1 MKSLILF
8 LFVTFCRSELSDT
21 DSINRLALLEDA
33 VENLQ
38 QANYRL
44 ETKMAQIQYEHSEMQ
59 RESLQQKDEIK
70 LLRQE
75 NDRLSSR
82 VVLLEHAIPS
92 LVTGQLSNGTSQ
104 NKRVLPFTTN
114 PVNVAFHANVNG
126 HIGLNDNEVIRFDRV
141 NTNLESSYDG
151 NTGLFQAPTPGYYVF
166 FVHFLVL
173 AQKRLEAR
181 IVKNGNLIQS
191 AFAGTQDV
199 GQGPGSNL
207 AIVRLVQVDR
217 IWIKV
222 HEKYHDTG
230 DILDGPWCT
239 FSGFLLYPEV

>member
-1 MKSLILF
+1 MNLLILF

-33 VENLQ
+33 MVNLQ
-38 QANYRL
+38 KANYKL
-44 ETKMAQIQYEHSEMQ
+44 ETKMTQIQSEQSNLQ
-59 RESLQQKDEIK
+59 RESVQQKDEIR

-75 NDRLSSR
+75 NERLSTR
-82 VVLLEHAIPS
+82 VVFLEHAIPS
-92 LVTGQLSNGTSQ
+92 LVTGQLINGTIQ

-151 NTGLFQAPTPGYYVF
+151 DNGLFQAPTPGYYVF

-173 AQKRLEAR
+173 AQKRLEAQ
-181 IVKNGNLIQS
+181 IVKNGNLIQNI
-191 AFAGTQDV
+191 FAGTQDV
-199 GQGPGSNL
+199 GNGPGSNL
-207 AIVRLVQVDR
+207 AIVRLVQGDR
-217 IWIKV
+217 VWVKV
-222 HEKYHDTG
+222 HDKYHDTG